1 MHPRPASC
9 MRLRLMGSVQVEEP
23 TSARRQVWN
32 IMKSPS
38 SDTDPTA
45 YAVNLAHN
53 VRYHEAVGYAG
64 NLAIVTFND
73 VLGLL
78 ANPMVR
84 QLQDTALLPDAVC
97 MHRAYT

>member
-1 MHPRPASC
+1 MLAEH
-9 MRLRLMGSVQVEEP
+9 SVICLQVEPP
-23 TSARRQVWN
+23 TSAVRQVWN

-38 SDTDPTA
+38 TDTDPTA

-78 ANPMVR
+78 ANPLVSM
-84 QLQDTALLPDAVC
+84 LSKC
-97 MHRAYT
+97 WS

>member
-1 MHPRPASC
+1 M
-9 MRLRLMGSVQVEEP
+9 
-23 TSARRQVWN
+23 WN

-64 NLAIVTFND
+64 NLAIATFND

-78 ANPMVR
+78 ANPLVR
-84 QLQDTALLPDAVC
+84 LLQARACDFARYAC
-97 MHRAYT
+97 MYRAYT